1 MNQPQQKRKKTA
13 VGAVMDKFDPVF
25 RRGTELLH
33 RGQVEQALPYLERA
47 NELEPTHFD
56 AALNL
61 SGAYI
66 LTKKFRQAAGLLEAF
81 QETNADNE
89 MLWTNLG
96 AAYLGNPIL
105 AKDEDQRRAIV
116 AFKQALKINPIA
128 PNVAYNLALIYRDRR
143 DIEAATGWFR
153 RAIQANPN
161 DRDAQM
167 LLAKLL
173 ETEPPA
179 NS

>member
-47 NELEPTHFD
+47 NELEPAHFD

-66 LTKKFRQAAGLLEAF
+66 LTKKFGRAVGLLEPF
-81 QETNADNE
+81 QESYADNE

-105 AKDEDQRRAIV
+105 AKDADQERAIA
-116 AFKQALKINPIA
+116 AFKQALEVNPIA
-128 PNVAYNLALIYRDRR
+128 PNVAYNLGLIYRDRR
-143 DIEAATGWFR
+143 DTEAAAGWFR
-153 RAIQANPN
+153 RAIKANPN

-173 ETEPPA
+173 EA
-179 NS
+179 DSLDI

>member
-13 VGAVMDKFDPVF
+13 VGVVMDKFDPVF

-47 NELEPTHFD
+47 HELEPAHFD

-61 SGAYI
+61 SGVYI
-66 LTKKFRQAAGLLEAF
+66 LTKKFSRAVGLLEPF
-81 QETNADNE
+81 QETHAHNE

-96 AAYLGNPIL
+96 AAYLGNPVL
-105 AKDEDQRRAIV
+105 AQDEHQERAIA
-116 AFKQALKINPIA
+116 AFKQALVVNPIA
-128 PNVAYNLALIYRDRR
+128 PNVAYNLGLIYRDR
-143 DIEAATGWFR
+143 DETEAAAAWFR

-161 DRDAQM
+161 DRDAHM
-167 LLAKLL
+167 LLAHLL
-173 ETEPPA
+173 GE
-179 NS
+179 S